1 MPLGFFGGIG
11 GASRAGVLVKG
22 SNYLEA
28 MAKTEIVVFD
38 KTGTLTRGTF
48 SVTDIQPSGGMSSEA
63 LLDLTAHAESNSSHP
78 ISLSLQKAY
87 GKVIDPQRV
96 GNIEEMAGHGV
107 KAQVDGKSVLAGN
120 AKLMEQAGISCTK
133 SDAVGT
139 VVHVA
144 VDGVYEGYLV
154 ISDKIKPDSAQAI
167 MELKRSGIRK
177 TVMLTGDNR
186 AAAELVAKQLQLD
199 SVYAELLP
207 VDKVERME
215 ELLKEKSSKGKLVFV
230 GDGIND
236 APVLARA
243 DIGVAMGGLGSDA
256 AIEAADIVIM
266 TDEPSKLATVMR
278 IAKKTLA
285 IVTQNIVFAMGVKII
300 TLVLGACGI
309 ANLWIAVFADVG
321 VAILATLN
329 SIRALRYKGK

>member
-1 MPLGFFGGIG
+1 
-11 GASRAGVLVKG
+11 
-22 SNYLEA
+22 
-28 MAKTEIVVFD
+28 
-38 KTGTLTRGTF
+38 
-48 SVTDIQPSGGMSSEA
+48 
-63 LLDLTAHAESNSSHP
+63 
-78 ISLSLQKAY
+78 
-87 GKVIDPQRV
+87 
-96 GNIEEMAGHGV
+96 
-107 KAQVDGKSVLAGN
+107 
-120 AKLMEQAGISCTK
+120 
-133 SDAVGT
+133 
-139 VVHVA
+139 
-144 VDGVYEGYLV
+144 
-154 ISDKIKPDSAQAI
+154 
-167 MELKRSGIRK
+167 
-177 TVMLTGDNR
+177 MLTGDNR
-186 AAAELVAKQLQLD
+186 DTAELVAKQLQLD
-199 SVYAELLP
+199 EVYAELLP

-321 VAILATLN
+321 VAILAILN